1 MQRLAQSWIQA
12 ARVPLKP
19 RAFHSSSMYNRMMTR
34 SPSHF
39 MLALFVFG
47 SVFSA
52 YHALEQGTTECAT
65 ECEALNRKVTTGDV
79 LNFGVTK
86 EPATGILFPRLCNG
100 LTFVGC
106 GVRVKFG
113 FVKVYAVG
121 TYVDPIAMDAVK
133 KQGPEA
139 IKKALLDPMYP
150 RTIRIVMNR
159 AVSIDKFTAAII
171 EAITPRMQGEDMDKY
186 VRF

>member
-1 MQRLAQSWIQA
+1 
-12 ARVPLKP
+12 
-19 RAFHSSSMYNRMMTR
+19 
-34 SPSHF
+34 
-39 MLALFVFG
+39 MLAIFFFG
-47 SVFSA
+47 TVISVCN
-52 YHALEQGTTECAT
+52 ALEQGKAECSLDPSKT
-65 ECEALNRKVTTGDV
+65 ECEPLNRKLTTGDV

-86 EPATGILFPRLCNG
+86 EPATGIPFPKLCNG

-106 GVRVKFG
+106 GVRVKYG

-133 KQGPEA
+133 KQGTEA

-159 AVSIDKFTAAII
+159 SISIDKFTTAII
-171 EAITPRMQGEDMDKY
+171 EALSPRMNGEDLDKY
-186 VRF
+186 VSIYAL

>member
-1 MQRLAQSWIQA
+1 MH
-12 ARVPLKP
+12 ARI
-19 RAFHSSSMYNRMMTR
+19 MTR
-34 SPSHF
+34 SSTHF
-39 MLALFVFG
+39 MLALFIFG
-47 SVFSA
+47 SVFST
-52 YHALEQGTTECAT
+52 YNALEQSPTGCILEQGAT
-65 ECEALNRKVTTGDV
+65 ECEAVNRKLTTGDV

-86 EPATGILFPRLCNG
+86 EPATGILFPFLCNG

-113 FVKVYAVG
+113 LVKVYAVG

-159 AVSIDKFTAAII
+159 AISIDKFTAAII
-171 EAITPRMQGEDMDKY
+171 EALTPRMHGEDLDK
-186 VRF
+186 